1 MNSTKLERA
10 LLRFDEENAQDPNLE
25 SVDGEEV
32 AKEWIYGRRMSE
44 TLARFTPDAPELVQL
59 AVRAQ
64 HLRRWEIPRSDYPA
78 GRAGYLRWRTD
89 LGKRHGELAAAI
101 AKEVDYDDAA
111 AERVASLV
119 RKRGIQTDKEAQLV
133 EDVACLVFL
142 EHYFAA
148 FAKKHDDEK
157 LISIVQKTW
166 AKMSD
171 AAHGAALQLPLG
183 PSELS
188 IVEKALQ
195 P

>member
-1 MNSTKLERA
+1 
-10 LLRFDEENAQDPNLE
+10 
-25 SVDGEEV
+25 
-32 AKEWIYGRRMSE
+32 MSE

-64 HLRRWEIPRSDYPA
+64 HLRRWEVPRSDYPD
-78 GRAGYLRWRTD
+78 GRAGYLRWRAE
-89 LGKRHGELAAAI
+89 LGKRHAELAAAI
-101 AKEVDYDDAA
+101 AKEVGYDDAA
-111 AERVASLV
+111 TERVASLV
-119 RKRGIQTDKEAQLV
+119 RKRGIQTDEEAQLV

-157 LISIVQKTW
+157 LISIVRKTW

-171 AAHGAALQLPLG
+171 AVRSAALELPLG